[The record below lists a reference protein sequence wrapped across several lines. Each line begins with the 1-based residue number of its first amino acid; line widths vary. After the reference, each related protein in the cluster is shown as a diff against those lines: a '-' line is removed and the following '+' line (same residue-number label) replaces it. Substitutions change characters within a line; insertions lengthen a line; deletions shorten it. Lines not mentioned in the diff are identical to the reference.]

1 MSVSGDSDDEDLS
14 LESLTQHLSRHT
26 EQRPLSTN
34 SMGGA
39 VCCCGSDQCES
50 LRKNQ
55 NIVQELESQM
65 KIAGSLGQV
74 SARRLPRFCVSF
86 SHGVC
91 VGCFSG
97 ELVLLASVMSGFF
110 PCFFFAPVLGC
121 CICYAASCTSSSY
134 AYTHTPLDIWL
145 LTPHPGICRHC
156 SNDMKARWQ
165 KQRPDRHRRRSPSRS
180 WK

>member
-55 NIVQELESQM
+55 NIFQELESQM

-110 PCFFFAPVLGC
+110 PCFFLPLCWVVAFVMQHHVHLRRTHIHIHPLTFGC
-121 CICYAASCTSSSY
+121 
-134 AYTHTPLDIWL
+134 
-145 LTPHPGICRHC
+145 
-156 SNDMKARWQ
+156 
-165 KQRPDRHRRRSPSRS
+165 
-180 WK
+180 